1 MQFSAS
7 SATATDVSTQC
18 LVLPVFKPH
27 QQAPRQ
33 TPAFEGV
40 DQALGGLLQR
50 LLSNGDFSAAAGTTL
65 LLPEPQ
71 GIAAQ
76 RLLLVGL
83 GDPET
88 FSEPALRSAILAA
101 FSAAS
106 KLTIEDVAAAFTDPL
121 LEDREPEWQAR
132 LCAEN
137 AVKASYRYT
146 HGKSTVNEAVTLA
159 RVTVLAAEGIDTSR
173 IDESLALGAGVGEGI
188 NFARELGN
196 LPANVLTPRHLA
208 EQAVALG
215 DNGAL
220 KVTVLDEDELE
231 ALGAGALLAV
241 GKGSREPSRLI
252 VLEYQGAAADQP
264 PHVLVGKGI
273 TFDTGGISIKPSAN
287 MDEMRYDMGGA
298 ASVMGTFKT
307 LLEVKPA
314 INVVGIIASAENM
327 PDGNA
332 LKPGDVIT
340 TLKGLTVEVLN
351 TDAEGR
357 LVLCDALTYAER
369 FTPAS
374 VVDMATLT
382 GAMVIALGSEASGV
396 FSNDDGLAEE
406 LLEAADES
414 WDRAWQLPIWDE
426 YHKLLESNF
435 ADLANISTR
444 GGGAGSITAAC
455 FLSRFAENYRWAHLD
470 IAGTAWDGKNGATG
484 RPVGLLTQYLF
495 DREAEGLDADQL
507 GPLEEV

>member
-1 MQFSAS
+1 MHFSAS
-7 SATATDVSTQC
+7 NAAATDISTQC
-18 LVLPVFKPH
+18 LVLPVFKIHP
-27 QQAPRQ
+27 QAPRQ
-33 TPAFEGV
+33 TPAFKQV

-50 LLSNGDFSAAAGTTL
+50 LLDNGDFPADTGSTL

-71 GIAAQ
+71 GIQAQ
-76 RLLLVGL
+76 RLLLIGL
-83 GDPET
+83 GDPEN

-106 KLTIEDVAAAFTDPL
+106 KLAITEAAAAFTDPL
-121 LEDREPEWQAR
+121 LDDREPEWQAR

-146 HGKSTVNEAVTLA
+146 HGKSTAKESVTLA
-159 RVTVLAAEGIDTSR
+159 SLTVLAAEGVATDR
-173 IDESLALGAGVGEGI
+173 IDESLALGAGVGAGI

-196 LPANVLTPRHLA
+196 LPGNVLTPRYLA
-208 EQAVALG
+208 EQAVELG
-215 DNGAL
+215 NNGAL
-220 KVTVLDEDELE
+220 KVTVLGDDELE
-231 ALGAGALLAV
+231 ELGAGAILAV
-241 GKGSREPSRLI
+241 GKGSSEPSRLI
-252 VLEYQGAAADQP
+252 VLEYQGAPDDQP

-369 FTPAS
+369 FKPAS

-382 GAMVIALGSEASGV
+382 GAMVIALGGEASGV

-426 YHKLLESNF
+426 YQKLLESNF
-435 ADLANISTR
+435 ADLANI
-444 GGGAGSITAAC
+444 GGRGAGAITAAC
-455 FLSRFAENYRWAHLD
+455 FLSRFASDYRWAHLD
-470 IAGTAWDGKNGATG
+470 IAGTAWDGKKGATG